1 MPKTNLVLP
10 GHFTFTT
17 EIPIRITDLNYGGHV
32 GNDSVLS
39 ILHEVR
45 MQFLRHHG
53 YSEMDLAGTGIIM
66 ADAAIEFRSEV
77 FYGETLKASVAA
89 TEFSRVG
96 FDLYYKLEK
105 QINEKNI
112 QQTGSP
118 ENVTRLPERSNVGP
132 SDNEPLV
139 RSWITVAAAR
149 TGMVCY
155 NYTSKKIV
163 SVPKEVCTRLLS

>member
-10 GHFTFTT
+10 EHFTFTT

-53 YSEMDLAGTGIIM
+53 YTEMDLAGTGVIM

-105 QINEKNI
+105 QTNDKW
-112 QQTGSP
+112 
-118 ENVTRLPERSNVGP
+118 VTA
-132 SDNEPLV
+132 
-139 RSWITVAAAR
+139 AAAR

-155 NYTSKKIV
+155 NYNTKKIV

>member
-1 MPKTNLVLP
+1 MPKTKLVLP
-10 GHFTFTT
+10 DHFTFTT

-53 YSEMDLAGTGIIM
+53 YTELDLAGTGMIM
-66 ADAAIEFRSEV
+66 ADVTIEFRSEV

-89 TEFSRVG
+89 GEFSRVG

-105 QINEKNI
+105 QA
-112 QQTGSP
+112 
-118 ENVTRLPERSNVGP
+118 
-132 SDNEPLV
+132 DNEPPANGQTDSPV
-139 RSWITVAAAR
+139 RKWTTVAVAR

-155 NYTSKKIV
+155 NYAQKKIA

>member
-10 GHFTFTT
+10 NHFTFTT

-53 YSEMDLAGTGIIM
+53 YTEMDLAGTGIIM

-105 QINEKNI
+105 QVNEKWVI
-112 QQTGSP
+112 
-118 ENVTRLPERSNVGP
+118 
-132 SDNEPLV
+132 
-139 RSWITVAAAR
+139 VAGAR

-155 NYTSKKIV
+155 NYTLKKIV

>member
-10 GHFTFTT
+10 EHFTFTT

-45 MQFLRHHG
+45 MQFLQHHG
-53 YSEMDLAGTGIIM
+53 YTELNLAGTGIIM

-96 FDLYYKLEK
+96 FDVYYKLEK
-105 QINEKNI
+105 QTDDKW
-112 QQTGSP
+112 
-118 ENVTRLPERSNVGP
+118 V
-132 SDNEPLV
+132 
-139 RSWITVAAAR
+139 TVALAR

-155 NYTSKKIV
+155 NYTQKKIV